1 MAKIHCMK
9 TAICMAVLF
18 SIQPAA
24 NADDLETRVAQLEKM
39 VNARN
44 LSQIEMQQQIDS
56 LTQEVRSLRGSLDE
70 SNYKLQQATDRQK
83 SLYEEIDKLQQAPA
97 NPAPAAAAQSQAPTQ
112 SAASS
117 DTPAPAQ
124 QTNVAANTQATAA
137 PAAPASGSETKD
149 YENAVNLVLK
159 DKKYDQ
165 AIPAFEGFISSYPS
179 SASTPN
185 AYYWLGQLYLNK
197 GNKEKAKANFLTVA
211 QKFKDSPKRAEAI
224 YKLGVI
230 TKSEGDIEK
239 ANKYFDLVV
248 KQYPTTSAAQ
258 LAKKAISG

>member
-97 NPAPAAAAQSQAPTQ
+97 NPAPATQPQAPTQ
-112 SAASS
+112 AAASS
-117 DTPAPAQ
+117 ADAPAS
-124 QTNVAANTQATAA
+124 QTNAAANPQATAT
-137 PAAPASGSETKD
+137 PTAPASGSETKD

>member
-97 NPAPAAAAQSQAPTQ
+97 NPAPATQPQTPTQAVASSADAPASQTNAAANP
-112 SAASS
+112 
-117 DTPAPAQ
+117 
-124 QTNVAANTQATAA
+124 QATVT
-137 PAAPASGSETKD
+137 PTAPASGSETKD